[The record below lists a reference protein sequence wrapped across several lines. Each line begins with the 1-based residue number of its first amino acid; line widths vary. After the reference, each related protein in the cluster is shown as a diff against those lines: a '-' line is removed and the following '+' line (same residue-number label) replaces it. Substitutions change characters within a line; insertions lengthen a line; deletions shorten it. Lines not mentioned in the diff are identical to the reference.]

1 MLQVSLISIFRK
13 TLLTGLLIFSF
24 SPAYSAEFCSDQYYI
39 EATLPN
45 ESKWDLCWE
54 HRNREGIVYH
64 HVFYTPKNGARQ
76 QVLYNAAIAQ
86 IHVPYDDNGA
96 RYHDVSDYGI
106 GGSYMQNIASGE
118 CLNGSLKQYSG
129 KNVICQQIE
138 SKHIAHHA
146 DSGTKLGDA
155 LSLFSVS
162 KVGAYHYI
170 PQWRFFDDGTIQPSM
185 GATGALQRYSSGNED
200 RGWLID
206 SNRTGIAHLHNFF
219 WRLDFDLGTSGTDD
233 YVEELN
239 FSLNSGKRKRS
250 ATKFSTETA
259 REVNPSTLRS
269 WRIVDGSGANN
280 NGHKKS
286 YEILLDETGHKD
298 KGPSNEPYTHND
310 FFVTKANECEKFA
323 SHNPTTNSC
332 SKNLA
337 EFVNGENISGKDII
351 VWVGLTFYHMPR
363 VEDAPHMDAHW
374 NHFNI
379 IPRDWHASNPLT
391 AGDPDP
397 VNTAPTITIPSDQ
410 NSDVGESV
418 SLQINAAD
426 ADNDTLSYSATG
438 LAEGLTINSS
448 SGLISGALAAGSEG
462 NYTVKITVNDGTV
475 SSDITFDWKVN
486 ANNSGGEDGIQ
497 IDGNDADW
505 AGITSYSDSL
515 DENLSPVDFETVS
528 VTGDSNKVYI
538 AFYDRQIIDTN
549 KSWAWQILIDSDNQR
564 STGLNYKG
572 VGGDYLLIGNEL
584 RKYTGDGSSWSWA
597 DQGTVDAAV
606 NGKFAEFAIDRSII
620 GDSNRLKM
628 TFYGANTYAGGS
640 ANDYFTILV
649 PDVDGGGN
657 SNGGIVIDGS
667 SSDWDSAQAIS
678 DEPEA
683 DTSPV
688 DFQSVWFKQDSQ
700 KAYFAYNN
708 RINIDTNQFWAWMI
722 LIDSDKQLN
731 TGLEFYGQLGAEFM
745 ILGNKLHKYSG
756 TGEDW
761 TWTFVREISS
771 AVNGKFA
778 EIAVDKNDLNN
789 SSEFKIVYYGS
800 NTFAGGIT
808 DDSVQVSP

>member
-13 TLLTGLLIFSF
+13 TLLTGLLFFSF
-24 SPAYSAEFCSDQYYI
+24 SQAYSAEFCSDQYYI

-106 GGSYMQNIASGE
+106 GGSYMQNIVSGE

-185 GATGALQRYSSGNED
+185 GATGALQRYSSGNEN

-219 WRLDFDLGTSGTDD
+219 WRLDFDLGSSGTDD

-239 FSLNSGKRKRS
+239 FSLNSGKRKKS
-250 ATKFSTETA
+250 MTKFSTETA

-269 WRIVDGSGANN
+269 WRIVDGDTTNN

-286 YEILLDETGHKD
+286 YEILLAESGHKD
-298 KGPSNEPYTHND
+298 KGPSSEPYTHND

-323 SHNPTTNSC
+323 SHNPTSSSC

-337 EFVNGENISGKDII
+337 EFVNGESISGEDII

-379 IPRDWHASNPLT
+379 VPRDWHEHNPL
-391 AGDPDP
+391 GNPGS
-397 VNTAPTITIPSDQ
+397 VNTAPTITTPGDQ
-410 NSDVGESV
+410 SNQDGDVINLAIIATDTDST
-418 SLQINAAD
+418 SLN
-426 ADNDTLSYSATG
+426 Y
-438 LAEGLTINSS
+438 SS
-448 SGLISGALAAGSEG
+448 SGLPASLSINNTTGLITGTINTTAIGSH
-462 NYTVKITVNDGTV
+462 NVILTV
-475 SSDITFDWKVN
+475 SDGELSDSVSFDWNVT
-486 ANNSGGEDGIQ
+486 AVSTGGGIQ
-497 IDGNDADW
+497 IDGNDTDW
-505 AGITSYSDSL
+505 AAITSYTDTVNES
-515 DENLSPVDFETVS
+515 LSPVDFEKVS
-528 VTGDSNKVYI
+528 VSGDSNKVYI
-538 AFYDRQIIDTN
+538 AFYNREVIDTG
-549 KSWAWQILIDSDNQR
+549 KSWAWQVLIDSDNQR

-597 DQGTVDAAV
+597 DQGTVEAAV

-620 GDSNRLKM
+620 GQSNTLKM

-657 SNGGIVIDGS
+657 SNSGIVIDGS

-708 RINIDTNQFWAWMI
+708 RTNIDTNKFWAWMI

-745 ILGNKLHKYSG
+745 ILGNRLHKYSG

-761 TWTFVREISS
+761 TWSFVRKIDS

-778 EIAVDKNDLNN
+778 EIAVDKSDLNN
-789 SSEFKIVYYGS
+789 SSDYKIVYYGS
-800 NTFAGGIT
+800 NTFAGGVT

>member
-1 MLQVSLISIFRK
+1 MLQVSLISVFRN
-13 TLLTGLLIFSF
+13 TLLIGLLFFSF
-24 SPAYSAEFCSDQYYI
+24 NQAHSAEFCSDQYYI

-54 HRNREGIVYH
+54 HRNREGIVFH
-64 HVFYTPKNGARQ
+64 HVFYTPKNGTRQ

-106 GGSYMQNIASGE
+106 GGSYMQNLSTGE

-146 DSGTKLGDA
+146 DSGTKIGDA

-170 PQWRFFDDGTIQPSM
+170 PQWRFFDDGTIEPSM
-185 GATGALQRYSSGNED
+185 GATGALQRYSSGNEN

-219 WRLDFDLGTSGTDD
+219 WRLDFDLGSSGTDD

-250 ATKFSTETA
+250 TTKFSTETA

-269 WRIVDGSGANN
+269 WRIVDGNTVNN

-286 YEILLDETGHKD
+286 YEILLAETGHKD

-323 SHNPTTNSC
+323 SHNPASASC

-337 EFVNGENISGKDII
+337 EFVNGENISGEDII

-374 NHFNI
+374 NHFTI
-379 IPRDWHASNPLT
+379 VPRDWHEHNPLGT
-391 AGDPDP
+391 AGS
-397 VNTAPTITIPSDQ
+397 VNTAPTITTPGDQSSQVNDAINLAIIATDTDSTNLNYSASSLPAGLSINNSTGVITGTINIAAVGNHNVNLTVSDGELSDSVSFDW
-410 NSDVGESV
+410 NVSDV
-418 SLQINAAD
+418 N
-426 ADNDTLSYSATG
+426 TG
-438 LAEGLTINSS
+438 
-448 SGLISGALAAGSEG
+448 G
-462 NYTVKITVNDGTV
+462 N
-475 SSDITFDWKVN
+475 
-486 ANNSGGEDGIQ
+486 GIQ
-497 IDGNDADW
+497 IDGNDTDW
-505 AGITSYSDSL
+505 AQITSYTDTL
-515 DENLSPVDFETVS
+515 NENLSPVDFETVS
-528 VTGDSNKVYI
+528 VSGDINKVYI
-538 AFYDRQIIDTN
+538 SFYNREIINTE
-549 KSWAWQILIDSDNQR
+549 KSWAWQVLIDSDNKI

-584 RKYTGDGSSWSWA
+584 RKYTGNGSSWSWA
-597 DQGTVDAAV
+597 GQGTVEAAV
-606 NGKFAEFAIDRSII
+606 NGRFAEFSIDRSII
-620 GDSNRLKM
+620 GQSNKLKM
-628 TFYGANTYAGGS
+628 LFYGANTYAGGT
-640 ANDYFTILV
+640 ANEYFTIRV
-649 PDVDGGGN
+649 PNVNGEGN
-657 SNGGIVIDGS
+657 SNNGIVIDGNS
-667 SSDWDSAQAIS
+667 NDWDPSQAIS

-700 KAYFAYNN
+700 KAYFAYTN
-708 RINIDTNQFWAWMI
+708 RTNIDTNKFWAWMI

-761 TWTFVREISS
+761 TWSFVRKIDS

-789 SSEFKIVYYGS
+789 SSDYKIVYYGS
-800 NTFAGGIT
+800 NTFAGGVT